1 MHRIQFP
8 LKGEKKAKHKNQP
21 STEALQSI
29 LCLTRRKDPWHR
41 LPDTE
46 TPSLGDAPV
55 QPLPFPPPTLLVRW
69 PGGAAMRNP
78 HRVWGVCGVSEAKH
92 WVQNSLKPSLP
103 LEGIKGGLQG
113 VGQTVL
119 THPSTPGWIVW
130 EEGMDSIISE
140 PTHPTQPAPDHFC
153 GEKEPQE
160 VVNWAFC

>member
-1 MHRIQFP
+1 MQLPRSLPCVPTPGRTRYLLPSQKCLSHQQGYSRNRPRARRLKFSVQPVKRGVSREYLKGDAAAARRITSCFMHRIQFP

-78 HRVWGVCGVSEAKH
+78 HRV
-92 WVQNSLKPSLP
+92 
-103 LEGIKGGLQG
+103 
-113 VGQTVL
+113 
-119 THPSTPGWIVW
+119 
-130 EEGMDSIISE
+130 
-140 PTHPTQPAPDHFC
+140 
-153 GEKEPQE
+153 
-160 VVNWAFC
+160 